1 MTLLFYRPAWRLA
14 IFGGVFTGLAYQ
26 PWHLGFLAWIGLIPL
41 LHIWLDHDANENAR
55 YGYVFGMTH
64 NFIAFY
70 WIGVNSGASFWV
82 GLLSLIAAVL
92 HLGSYWAVAGWV
104 FGRVKAYGNGL
115 VLFPFLIVSMEW
127 VRSFGALGFPWGNMV
142 LSQLDFLP
150 MIQIMEVTGTYGVTL
165 WITFINVILYILI
178 QNFEPNKKLGYFLGI
193 LLLGLW
199 LSGNSRMKG
208 FNDSLTNM
216 GVAVLQP
223 NIDPNAKW
231 DYKKREKTITYMD
244 SLHSLAINLNPD
256 LILFPETAFPA
267 YLRLDRHVRGQIQS
281 KVDSSGIP
289 VLTGT
294 VDRTKSPDGKKRY
307 FNSSMFLTP
316 NHKYILY
323 NKLHLVPFA
332 EYIPLSDQFPSL
344 NMLNLGQGNFTHG
357 SEYTVFEWKDIRF
370 SNLICYES
378 SIPEVTREFIQQ
390 GAEML
395 TIQTNDGWLGKSA
408 GPYQHYD
415 VARIRAIE
423 NRVPV
428 VRSANTGI
436 SGLILA
442 NGVSIK
448 EQGLG
453 EMAVFK
459 VTVPLGATGSFY
471 SRNGDVFAMIC
482 FVIFLLLGPI
492 PCIRRRP

>member
-1 MTLLFYRPAWRLA
+1 
-14 IFGGVFTGLAYQ
+14 
-26 PWHLGFLAWIGLIPL
+26 
-41 LHIWLDHDANENAR
+41 
-55 YGYVFGMTH
+55 
-64 NFIAFY
+64 
-70 WIGVNSGASFWV
+70 
-82 GLLSLIAAVL
+82 
-92 HLGSYWAVAGWV
+92 
-104 FGRVKAYGNGL
+104 
-115 VLFPFLIVSMEW
+115 
-127 VRSFGALGFPWGNMV
+127 
-142 LSQLDFLP
+142 
-150 MIQIMEVTGTYGVTL
+150 
-165 WITFINVILYILI
+165 
-178 QNFEPNKKLGYFLGI
+178 
-193 LLLGLW
+193 
-199 LSGNSRMKG
+199 
-208 FNDSLTNM
+208 M

-231 DYKKREKTITYMD
+231 DYKNREKTITYMD

-256 LILFPETAFPA
+256 LILFPETALPA
-267 YLRLDRHVRGQIQS
+267 YLRLDRHVRDQIQS

-294 VDRTKSPDGKKRY
+294 VDRTKSPNGKKQY

-332 EYIPLSDQFPSL
+332 EYIPLSDQFPFL
-344 NMLNLGQGNFTHG
+344 NMLNFGQGNFTHG
-357 SEYTVFEWKDIRF
+357 SEYTVFEWKDIKF

-378 SIPEVTREFIQQ
+378 SIPGVVREFIQQ
-390 GAEML
+390 GADML

-408 GPYQHYD
+408 GPYQHYN

-459 VTVPLGATGSFY
+459 VIVPLGATGSFY
-471 SRNGDVFAMIC
+471 SRNGDVFAVIC

-492 PCIRRRP
+492 PCIRRRS

>member
-1 MTLLFYRPAWRLA
+1 MTSFFDRPAWQLA
-14 IFGGVFTGLAYQ
+14 IFGGAITGIAYQ
-26 PWHLGFLAWIGLIPL
+26 PWHLGFLAWVGLIPL
-41 LHIWLDHDANENAR
+41 LHIWLIHDTNENAR
-55 YGYVFGMTH
+55 YGYIFGMTY
-64 NFIAFY
+64 NCIAFY

-82 GLLSLIAAVL
+82 ALLSLIAAVL
-92 HLGSYWAVAGWV
+92 HLGIYWAAAGWI
-104 FGRVKAYGNGL
+104 FGKVKACGNGL
-115 VLFPFLIVSMEW
+115 AIFPFLIVSMEW
-127 VRSFGALGFPWGNMV
+127 IRSFGALGFPWGNMA
-142 LSQLDFLP
+142 LTQLDFLN
-150 MIQIMEVTGTYGVTL
+150 MIQIMEITGTYGVTL
-165 WITFINVILYILI
+165 WIILVNVILYILI
-178 QNFEPNKKLGYFLGI
+178 QNFEFNKKLGYILGI
-193 LLLGLW
+193 LLFIIW
-199 LSGNSRMKG
+199 LSGNSRKKE
-208 FNDSLTNM
+208 FNDSFTNM
-216 GVAVLQP
+216 DVAVLQP

-231 DYKKREKTITYMD
+231 EYKKRAKTITYMD
-244 SLHSLAINLNPD
+244 SLHNIAINLNPD
-256 LILFPETAFPA
+256 LILFPETALPA
-267 YLRLDRHVRGQIQS
+267 YLRLDHHVRSQIQS

-294 VDRTKSPDGKKRY
+294 VDRTKSPEGKKEY

-316 NHKYILY
+316 NRKYILY

-344 NMLNLGQGNFTHG
+344 KMLNFGQGNFTHG
-357 SEYTVFEWKDIRF
+357 SEYTVFEWKDIKF

-378 SIPEVTREFIQQ
+378 SIPEVVREFIQE
-390 GAEML
+390 GIDMV

-442 NGVSIK
+442 NGISIK
-448 EQGLG
+448 EQSLG

-459 VTVPLGATGSFY
+459 VTVPLGDTGSFY
-471 SRNGDVFAMIC
+471 SQNGDVFALIC
-482 FVIFLLLGPI
+482 FVIFLFLGPI
-492 PCIRRRP
+492 SCIRRRS